1 MTLAST
7 SFGDGF
13 TFTGATSS
21 TIGPFKI
28 EGGLYAFFGEAAG
41 TSAVLQMLDP
51 AGNFITVQSETT
63 SAFYVAV
70 SLCRGMYQIVTI
82 SASAIAGGL
91 APIPYRVDN

>member
-1 MTLAST
+1 MALAST

-21 TIGPFKI
+21 TIGPYKI
-28 EGGLYAFFGEAAG
+28 EGGLYAFFSEAAG
-41 TSAVLQMLDP
+41 TSVVLQMLDP
-51 AGNFITVQSETT
+51 AGNYIAVQSETT

-70 SLCRGMYQIVTI
+70 SLCRGQYEIVTV
-82 SASAIAGGL
+82 SASPIAGGL